1 MGFVSYLCGR
11 IMQKQHGTSKAKG
24 LKNKLQRSGVDPDE
38 KVDVGV
44 FI

>member
-1 MGFVSYLCGR
+1 
-11 IMQKQHGTSKAKG
+11 MQKQHGTSKVNG
-24 LKNKLQRSGVDPDE
+24 LKNKLQWSSMDPDE